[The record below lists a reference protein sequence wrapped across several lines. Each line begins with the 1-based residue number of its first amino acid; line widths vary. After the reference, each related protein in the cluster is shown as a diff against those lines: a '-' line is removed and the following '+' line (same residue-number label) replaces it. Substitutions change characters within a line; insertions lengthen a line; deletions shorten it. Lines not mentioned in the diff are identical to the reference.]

1 MFRGCSCLGPE
12 RLTYFTLPGLPRIE
26 HFAANKRL
34 FAVEHSRH
42 IGKHAQGSA
51 GNPEPDV
58 G

>member
-1 MFRGCSCLGPE
+1 MIRECSCLGPE
-12 RLTYFTLPGLPRIE
+12 QLYLTLPGLPRIA

-42 IGKHAQGSA
+42 IGKHTQGSA

>member
-12 RLTYFTLPGLPRIE
+12 RLSDFTLPGLPRIG
-26 HFAANKRL
+26 HSAANKRL
-34 FAVEHSRH
+34 FAVEH

>member
-1 MFRGCSCLGPE
+1 M
-12 RLTYFTLPGLPRIE
+12 
-26 HFAANKRL
+26 L